1 MTSILVVAN
10 SKKRLYN
17 VIMTPGGK
25 KMKISDKIKEK
36 QRGEEK
42 RFTLRMDAELF
53 DTISL
58 MASVHKRSVAKE
70 IEYAIELYTNQVL
83 DELVDIQEE
92 IQNEKS
98 NTNQD
103 K

>member
-1 MTSILVVAN
+1 
-10 SKKRLYN
+10 
-17 VIMTPGGK
+17 MTPGGK

-58 MASVHKRSVAKE
+58 MASLNRRSVAKE
-70 IEYAIELYTNQVL
+70 IEYAIELYTNQFL
-83 DELVDIQEE
+83 DELVE
-92 IQNEKS
+92 IQNEIEHKKMS
-98 NTNQD
+98 PPKRD
-103 K
+103 SSK